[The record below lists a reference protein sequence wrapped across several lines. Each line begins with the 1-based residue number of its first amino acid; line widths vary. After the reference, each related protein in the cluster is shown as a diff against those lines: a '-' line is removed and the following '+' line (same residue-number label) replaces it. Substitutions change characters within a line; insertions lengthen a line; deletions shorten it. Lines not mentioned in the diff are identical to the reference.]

1 MSIKVKIGNIASISS
16 GVYFKDIPDGDVN
29 YLQVRDFNEDKEAVY
44 STVELNIKTRKHLL
58 SEGDLLFAAKGMYNF
73 CTIFRESIG
82 LSIASSSFLVL
93 KVKDKRMVN
102 PEYLCWFLNR
112 SDVISTL
119 KSSAVGSSIPSIGK
133 SVIEECQVDIPTIAI
148 QQKIIEIA
156 KLQQKEQ
163 LLYKKIS
170 NRRDI
175 LLQKQIIEMI
185 QNK

>member
-102 PEYLCWFLNR
+102 PEYLC
-112 SDVISTL
+112 
-119 KSSAVGSSIPSIGK
+119 
-133 SVIEECQVDIPTIAI
+133 
-148 QQKIIEIA
+148 
-156 KLQQKEQ
+156 
-163 LLYKKIS
+163 
-170 NRRDI
+170 
-175 LLQKQIIEMI
+175 
-185 QNK
+185 